1 MGVGVHSILLVQ
13 KEETSKVGIRALG
26 STLGDDQSL
35 GLTSEFEMLVQR
47 RHASVGR

>member
-13 KEETSKVGIRALG
+13 EQETSKASTRVLG
-26 STLGDDQSL
+26 SSLGDDQSL